1 MSNVVINFEGVNHF
15 ALAPPSFCF
24 VHSLSFYPLF
34 VYLFFS
40 RIDCCCSILLFF
52 FLKWALV
59 LAMGEPK
66 KKKKKLQNNQQ
77 KKKTYES
84 LFDKPF

>member
-1 MSNVVINFEGVNHF
+1 
-15 ALAPPSFCF
+15 L
-24 VHSLSFYPLF
+24 LLF
-34 VYLFFS
+34 NS
-40 RIDCCCSILLFF
+40 PFF